1 MRTLIY
7 FLFNYSFIFMR
18 TLIYFFLL
26 NNIIPEMARI
36 AAYSFDF
43 ETNNDNINNN
53 RKTKINNFIDIE
65 SIINENITN
74 ISYYEDEY
82 GNDWFYEL

>member
-7 FLFNYSFIFMR
+7 FLFIHSFIFVR
-18 TLIYFFLL
+18 TLIYFFPL

-36 AAYSFDF
+36 AANSFDF
-43 ETNNDNINNN
+43 ETNNDNINEN

-65 SIINENITN
+65 SIINEEITN
-74 ISYYEDEY
+74 NAYEDEY